1 MFTSRCTTQRVCADP
16 TLTRSIRQA
25 IIGGAICRF
34 RTPNQHSS
42 RTDDHMMSRTHTPSA
57 LLRHTGTSRS
67 AASWRAP
74 LGAAAGGACAA
85 TIGHRGSKRIVDSQR
100 LDDRKQQMA
109 STVEMSSLTS
119 AFEYRPLD
127 AAESGAGSGAWGDT
141 R

>member
-1 MFTSRCTTQRVCADP
+1 VRRPNPD
-16 TLTRSIRQA
+16 RSIRQA
-25 IIGGAICRF
+25 IIGGAIYRF

-42 RTDDHMMSRTHTPSA
+42 RTDDHMMSRIHTQSA
-57 LLRHTGTSRS
+57 QPRHTGTSRF

-74 LGAAAGGACAA
+74 LGTAAGEACAA

-109 STVEMSSLTS
+109 STVEMSSTTS
-119 AFEYRPLD
+119 AFGYRPLGT
-127 AAESGAGSGAWGDT
+127 AESGAGAGARGDT